1 MKKILLLAIQHFPY
15 FDRYQEVALKNN
27 AQIDIIK
34 NFENFK
40 VKYQNN
46 KRAEIYFGN
55 KKLSSYGLIY
65 FHTIGRNAGPDVM
78 EKVLLISKFSKER
91 KIPIIDKA
99 LAHTAPWIDRKSFE
113 YLCLSNKNLPIIE
126 SFFLNKNNY
135 QKEKFSYPLVAKTT
149 NSSQG
154 AEVFLAKNKN
164 ELDVLFEK
172 FQTLMVQE
180 YIEND
185 GDIRVF
191 IIGKKIIAAIKRHS
205 QNETEFRNNAS
216 LGGESEIYK
225 LNKQEKKIALAAA
238 KSLNYQITGVDL
250 IYKNRE
256 VKIMEVNRSPQFKA
270 LSKSTGIDIAEKI
283 AKYLIKKA
291 KNN

>member
-15 FDRYQEVALKNN
+15 FDRYQEVALQNN
-27 AQIDIIK
+27 AQIDIVK
-34 NFENFK
+34 NFEGFK
-40 VKYQNN
+40 IEYKDA
-46 KRAEIYFGN
+46 KKAEIFLGN
-55 KKLSSYGLIY
+55 EKLSSYNLIY

-78 EKVLLISKFSKER
+78 EKVLLISKFCKDR

-99 LAHTAPWIDRKSFE
+99 LTYTAPWIDRKSFE

-126 SFFLNKNNY
+126 SFFLNKDDF
-135 QKEKFSYPLVAKTT
+135 QKEKFKYPLIAKTT

-154 AEVFLAKNKN
+154 AEVFLAKDKK
-164 ELDVLFEK
+164 ELDILFNK
-172 FQTLMVQE
+172 FQTLMIQK

-205 QNETEFRNNAS
+205 QNEKEFRNNAS
-216 LGGESEIYK
+216 LGGRTEIYK
-225 LNKQEKKIALAAA
+225 LNRQEKKIALAAA
-238 KSLNYQITGVDL
+238 KALNYQITGVDL
-250 IYKNRE
+250 IYKNKE
-256 VKIMEVNRSPQFKA
+256 VKIMEVNRSPQFQA

-283 AKYLIKKA
+283 AKYLIKQA
-291 KNN
+291 K